1 MQSNYSKGK
10 AAMKSDK
17 KKSSEENVEEPAAGI
32 TGAIKG
38 FVEEVENTSSS
49 LASDVKQHFDDLTVR
64 VSDVVSSAAETTVS
78 MAEKVTV
85 KDPAELLRGLLQE
98 IKEASEISIKVIG
111 DRFDE
116 LVHRAK
122 DSAEGTPKKKVTKKR
137 ATKKKTAKKKTA
149 KKAVVKKTAKKKV
162 VKKTATR
169 KKAVAKKTVAKK
181 KTVSKKKRVA
191 KKTPAR
197 KRAASKKK
205 TVAKKTAARKKAA
218 VKKAQQPGSRGLI
231 RPVLAGQLCVSEHET
246 ANCCLAGG
254 CDASSYYHP
263 TGSNPGI
270 RPPCLGK
277 SFAEKAR

>member
-1 MQSNYSKGK
+1 
-10 AAMKSDK
+10 MKSDK

-32 TGAIKG
+32 TGAIRG

-122 DSAEGTPKKKVTKKR
+122 DSAEETPKKKVTKKR

-162 VKKTATR
+162 VKKTASR

-218 VKKAQQPGSRGLI
+218 VKKSA
-231 RPVLAGQLCVSEHET
+231 T
-246 ANCCLAGG
+246 A
-254 CDASSYYHP
+254 
-263 TGSNPGI
+263 
-270 RPPCLGK
+270 RK
-277 SFAEKAR
+277 